1 MTSRILGLELLEIM
15 EHSSKSGTIPTNGE
29 RNLLEYGASGIRGE
43 AIQGYPSVIKLA
55 LPVLCQGTMEK
66 RNRNKVKL
74 QTLFTLMSSIQDSNI
89 LSRGNPEVLKQVQKE
104 ANDFLKKGGA
114 YSENALQELMK
125 MDEEYIRRN
134 ISAGGCA
141 DLLATAIFLEMFLK
155 G

>member
-1 MTSRILGLELLEIM
+1 
-15 EHSSKSGTIPTNGE
+15 
-29 RNLLEYGASGIRGE
+29 
-43 AIQGYPSVIKLA
+43 
-55 LPVLCQGTMEK
+55 
-66 RNRNKVKL
+66 
-74 QTLFTLMSSIQDSNI
+74 MSSIQDSNI

-114 YSENALQELMK
+114 YSENALQELME
-125 MDEEYIRRN
+125 MDKEYIRRN